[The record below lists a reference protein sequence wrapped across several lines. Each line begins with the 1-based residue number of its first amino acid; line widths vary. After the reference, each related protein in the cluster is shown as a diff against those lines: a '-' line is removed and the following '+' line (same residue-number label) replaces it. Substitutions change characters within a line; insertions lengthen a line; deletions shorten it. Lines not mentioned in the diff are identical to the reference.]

1 MNIFDLYLDKIIILI
16 KKLNKEGS
24 IELPESVNG
33 INVDIPPSNFDCD
46 ISTNVAMV
54 LAKANKKSPI
64 EIANTLIDLI
74 KSEDEKI
81 ETISV
86 AKPGFINI
94 KFKAIYWNNFIKNVN
109 ENYKNFGVNI
119 KEKKQKYL
127 IEFVSAN
134 PTGPLHVGHCRGAII
149 GDVISNILIF
159 NKHDVSKEYY
169 VNDYGNQ
176 IINFTKSVFFRIR
189 EILFNEK
196 FPIDNPDLYPGD
208 YLVDIAKNIID
219 KNKNLKFDKFDDVSK
234 KLTLLSVAEF
244 LKLIKTN
251 LANLGIVH
259 DKFISETQIVLNK
272 EVEKVIDNLKEKNLV
287 YEGKI
292 KAPKAEEDDN
302 WIERKQLLFKSTDF
316 GDDKDRALQ
325 KSDKSWTYFASDVAY
340 HNNKLNRGYDVLINI
355 LGADHAGY
363 IKRITSAVEALSSGK
378 KKLVCKVSQ
387 LVKLIKDGKP
397 FKMSKRKGDYITLE
411 DLISEVGKDATR
423 FIMLNR
429 SSDVELDF
437 DFEKVK
443 EKSKDNPLYYV
454 QYCFARISSVF
465 RHVDL
470 DINKDLNISEYDFQY
485 SNDEIKILKKI
496 AEWPKCIEA
505 ASSRLEPHRIP
516 VYLYELSSEFHSYW
530 NMGKDNPSKRF
541 INDQKK
547 IPNDKLVFLKV
558 ISNIIR
564 SGMNIVGVDTPE
576 KM

>member
-64 EIANTLIDLI
+64 DIANTLIDLI

-234 KLTLLSVAEF
+234 KLTLLSVAES

>member
-16 KKLNKEGS
+16 KRLNKEGS
-24 IELPESVNG
+24 LELPESLNG
-33 INVDIPPSNFDCD
+33 INVDIPPANFDCD
-46 ISTNVAMV
+46 ISTNVSMV
-54 LAKANKKSPI
+54 LSKINKKSPTD
-64 EIANTLIDLI
+64 IANQLINLI
-74 KSEDEKI
+74 EKEDSNI
-81 ETISV
+81 ELISV

-94 KFKAIYWNNFIKNVN
+94 KFKVIFWNSFVKEIHD
-109 ENYKNFGVNI
+109 NYKNYGVNI

-134 PTGPLHVGHCRGAII
+134 PTGPLHVGHCRGAIL

-159 NKHDVSKEYY
+159 NKHNVSKEYY

-176 IINFTKSVFFRIR
+176 IINFTKSVYFRVR
-189 EILFNEK
+189 EILYKEK
-196 FPIDNPDLYPGD
+196 FPLENVDLYPGD
-208 YLVDIAKNIID
+208 YLIDIAKNIIENNTGLNF
-219 KNKNLKFDKFDDVSK
+219 NKFENISK
-234 KLTLLSVAEF
+234 ELTLLSVSES
-244 LKLIKTN
+244 LKLIKSN
-251 LANLGIVH
+251 LKCLGITH
-259 DKFISETQIVLNK
+259 DNFISETDIVQDK
-272 EVEKVIDNLKEKNLV
+272 EVEKVIHRLKDKNLI

-292 KAPKAEEDDN
+292 KAPASENADKWEER
-302 WIERKQLLFKSTDF
+302 EQLLFKSTEF

-340 HNNKLNRGYDVLINI
+340 HNNKLERNFDTLINI

-363 IKRITSAVEALSSGK
+363 IKRITSVVEALSGSKGK
-378 KKLVCKVSQ
+378 LICKVSQ

-397 FKMSKRKGDYITLE
+397 FKMSKRKGDYITVD

-437 DFEKVK
+437 DFTKVK

-465 RHVDL
+465 RHVNL
-470 DINKDLNISEYDFQY
+470 DINKDLNIIDYNFQY
-485 SNDEIKILKKI
+485 AVDEIKILKKI
-496 AEWPKCIEA
+496 AEWPKCIET
-505 ASSRLEPHRIP
+505 ASLKLEPHRIP

-530 NMGKDNPSKRF
+530 NMGKNDSSKRF
-541 INDQKK
+541 INERRK

-558 ISNIIR
+558 ISNVIK
-564 SGMNIVGVDTPE
+564 SGMNIVGVNTPE